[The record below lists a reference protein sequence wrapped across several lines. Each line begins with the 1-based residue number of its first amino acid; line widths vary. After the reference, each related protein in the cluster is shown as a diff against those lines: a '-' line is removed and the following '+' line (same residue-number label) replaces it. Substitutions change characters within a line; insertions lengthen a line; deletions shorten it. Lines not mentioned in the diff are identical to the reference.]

1 MSNLQQF
8 KLRAPNT
15 CYKCGQPTGSHVF
28 AENMDRA
35 IAGFGRCGRCAK
47 VVTEDGAGDG
57 QAVTND
63 LTALRGVGPKR
74 AQELQ
79 TLGIDSFQQLAEAN
93 TEILAVQLGV
103 KEEDVAKWQ
112 AEAKTLVEAEL

>member
-8 KLRAPNT
+8 KLQAPNT
-15 CYKCGQPTGSHVF
+15 CYECGGETGSHVF
-28 AENMDRA
+28 AENEDRA
-35 IAGFGRCGRCAK
+35 RAGFGRCGRCAN
-47 VVTEDGAGDG
+47 VVTEPAAGGA
-57 QAVTND
+57 ASVTND
-63 LTALRGVGPKR
+63 LTVLRGVGLKR

-79 TLGIDSFQQLAEAN
+79 TLGIDSFAQLAEAN

-112 AEAKTLVEAEL
+112 AEAAELAEAQ